1 MSSNFLLY
9 GANGYTG
16 SLIARL
22 AVQRGL
28 RPILAARAPEKIE
41 PLAAELGLD
50 YRAFS
55 LNDDAAVNEA
65 LADVVA
71 VLHCAGPFSQTSE
84 PMVAG
89 CLRTKT
95 HYLDITGEVAVF
107 EAIAARNHDAK
118 TAGVMLLPGVGFDVV
133 PTDCLAAH
141 LKDRLPSATR
151 LALGFQAL
159 GKISRGTA
167 TTMVE
172 AQNQG
177 GLVRR
182 SGVLTPVPAA
192 GKTRLIDFGQGAVAA
207 TTIPWGDISTAFY
220 STGIPDI
227 EVYVAFPASIR
238 IGMVASR
245 YLGWLLG
252 LSAVQ
257 NFQKRLIQNQPPGP
271 TEAERAQGKSLLWGE
286 VEDNSG
292 KRLVSR
298 LQCLEGYSLTTLT
311 SVAIAQKVLAGQV
324 IVGFQTPSL
333 VYGADFIL
341 EIAGVVRQDLDSQ

>member
-1 MSSNFLLY
+1 MSSFLLY

-16 SLIARL
+16 NLITKL
-22 AVQRGL
+22 AVESGL
-28 RPILAARAPEKIE
+28 RPILGGRNCEKVK
-41 PLAAELGLD
+41 PLADQLGLE

-55 LNDDAAVNEA
+55 LDDDAAIDSA
-65 LADVVA
+65 LADVPI
-71 VLHCAGPFSQTSE
+71 VLHCAGPFSRTSS

-107 EAIAARNHDAK
+107 EAIASHNSEAK
-118 TAGVMLLPGVGFDVV
+118 AAGVMLLPGVGFDVV
-133 PTDCLAAH
+133 PSDCLAAH
-141 LKDRLPSATR
+141 LKARLPSATK

-159 GKISRGTA
+159 GRLSRGTA

-172 AQNQG
+172 AQNQK

-182 SGVLTPVPAA
+182 GGVLTPVPAA
-192 GKTRLIDFGQGAVAA
+192 WQTRLIDFGQGATEAV
-207 TTIPWGDISTAFY
+207 TIPWGDVSTAYY

-227 EVYVAFPASIR
+227 EVYAAFPAATR
-238 IGMVASR
+238 IGMVATR

-252 LSAVQ
+252 LPPVQ
-257 NFQKRLIQNQPPGP
+257 DLQKTLIQNQPPGP

-286 VEDNSG
+286 VTDNSVN
-292 KRLVSR
+292 RLVSR
-298 LQCLEGYSLTTLT
+298 LQCPEGYTLT
-311 SVAIAQKVLAGQV
+311 ALTAVAIVQKVLAGQFS
-324 IVGFQTPSL
+324 VGFQTPSL

-341 EIAGVVRQDLDSQ
+341 EFEGVVRQDLG